1 MTTDYIESRFGPP
14 AFARAFPWP
23 NKMIALGKPPTRELV
38 YREKHAWLQTVVDQ
52 NDAVLRFSIT
62 VTDPRFKFQIRD
74 LTFGHLSAR
83 LGSSRFAGLE
93 CQWATQGRSLRI
105 GAHNRE
111 YAEAYYCGNPGNY
124 QTFVVSNNDAA
135 PGEFGYP
142 IERKGH
148 GWVQGGILQFDEPP
162 PAGNPGWDEAASYAT
177 RFRAGTT
184 INTLTVLGPSQ
195 LGSLLAEPRGPD
207 VNQVRVLV
215 PTPRERRQMRRQ
227 GRRVNREMAQAI
239 AQESDSPAP
248 DDSVTR

>member
-1 MTTDYIESRFGPP
+1 MPARSLSLPDLIIVVAAIAGIGGGIAGAYTALRRLYRRTIGSRRDLARRLNQVAAGVTTDYVNARFGAP
-14 AFARAFPWP
+14 AFSRAFQWP
-23 NKMIALGKPPTRELV
+23 NRMNGRGKPQTRELV

-93 CQWATQGRSLRI
+93 CQWATQGRRLRI

-135 PGEFGYP
+135 PGEFGY
-142 IERKGH
+142 
-148 GWVQGGILQFDEPP
+148 
-162 PAGNPGWDEAASYAT
+162 
-177 RFRAGTT
+177 
-184 INTLTVLGPSQ
+184 
-195 LGSLLAEPRGPD
+195 
-207 VNQVRVLV
+207 
-215 PTPRERRQMRRQ
+215 
-227 GRRVNREMAQAI
+227 
-239 AQESDSPAP
+239 
-248 DDSVTR
+248 